1 MTTLASLK
9 QVTNKQ
15 EIYQFYQTIIDYT
28 IDIEQ
33 ITIEQM
39 LETIKLFYNKK
50 MNLAYCLNHYQ
61 IDLLERLLNK
71 KEECKHYSIELVY
84 LKKVF
89 VVDFNNEIYDEIKN
103 SVCEV
108 IQYRHSKEGKEFFL
122 LKEIIQ
128 GLTKAYGAIEKDT
141 FFDLLFGYTDT
152 HSKLEIENL
161 LKQSHYFYHAVG
173 YLKYNSIQGEKEFIT
188 DANVDLVY
196 QFLNE
201 FEESLLL
208 SKKKFTLDEILEL
221 AHYGILY
228 SNSHLQEVLDSL
240 YQVDIHFNLE
250 KLIECITCNI
260 HLLGTGK
267 KIKEY
272 IYSIYPHCKENAEHF
287 FDLME
292 KVEDMIPTIHS
303 WAMGG
308 YPYNH
313 ALNVFKELPF
323 DKMDEPFVNELD
335 SFSSFKSLLDDLDD
349 DDLQDILNQEID
361 PTKIN

>member
-9 QVTNKQ
+9 QITNKQ
-15 EIYQFYQTIIDYT
+15 EIYQFYQTIIDHT
-28 IDIEQ
+28 IDIEL
-33 ITIEQM
+33 ITIDQM
-39 LETIKLFYNKK
+39 LEAIKLFYNKK

-61 IDLLERLLNK
+61 IDVLERLLNK
-71 KEECKHYSIELVY
+71 KEDCKHYSIELAY

-89 VVDFNNEIYDEIKN
+89 IVDFNNEIYDEIKN

-128 GLTKAYGAIEKDT
+128 GLTKAYGAIEKDI

-208 SKKKFTLDEILEL
+208 SKKKFTLDEILEFS
-221 AHYGILY
+221 HYGILY
-228 SNSHLQEVLDSL
+228 SNSYLQEVLDSL
-240 YQVDIHFNLE
+240 YQIDIHFNLE
-250 KLIECITCNI
+250 KLVECITDNI
-260 HLLGTGK
+260 HLLGTGQ

-272 IYSIYPHCKENAEHF
+272 IYSIYPHCKENASHF

-335 SFSSFKSLLDDLDD
+335 SFSSFKSFLDDLD
-349 DDLQDILNQEID
+349 DDLQDILSQEID